1 MRLSWKQ
8 VWNFCANPNRGSDQ
22 VAKLNLGTL
31 RPFSRTTILIITL
44 TLPVIAGGRLVF
56 AQGIITGSITGT
68 VVDPMGAV
76 IPDASITAT
85 SESTGAALQG
95 KSNGTGFF
103 QISDAPLGS
112 YTVSITAAGF
122 GSSKVHHVQVVAGNA
137 SSLGKQALTLGG
149 SSQTVEVAAGAAEM
163 MNTESS
169 QGELVIDSVQLESM
183 PVDGAMDNV
192 TLMVPGVV
200 ATHADGMSNTNGV
213 NFSVN
218 GERGRSNNSEIDG
231 QSNNDNM
238 VSGPS
243 FFFSNQDAV
252 SEIQVITNDF
262 SAQYGRNM
270 GSVVNYITKSGTNAF
285 HGSGFEM
292 YTGSFLSSLLGSQKD
307 PQDGFCPAGVSP
319 STGCNVPVVP
329 RFVDNNYGGTF
340 GGPIIKDKLFFF
352 GSTFW
357 THEYQAGA
365 LDTSN
370 GAVLP
375 DATGL
380 ATLQAAFPNNPGVTE
395 LAMFGPQ
402 SVAQGHPAFFG
413 PTSLIPVTDGNTTA
427 NVEVAQFSRS
437 LNSAILDQ
445 EDLGRLDF
453 QLTNKDRFYLR
464 YNYQNNPFLPAFYLY
479 GSEAIAAGGY
489 ANVNGITHQ
498 IGGDW
503 THTFTPNIVNQL
515 RYGFQQSNIAFEGGT
530 IPGCTI
536 TSFGPCSSTVTMG
549 ATQGTTFG
557 TIGYGSGFPQGRFIK
572 VNQVQDNASW
582 SHGRHTLTFGGEF
595 DHQDSPA
602 SGLPAAQGS
611 FDTNPADTGVA
622 IRVPGSV
629 PSSQASA
636 YSNGLSGLLEGTS
649 FTALT
654 QGKPTTPFK
663 EPDFAFYVQDD
674 WKVKP
679 NLTLNL
685 GVRYEFF
692 GQSVNLLHTESVAQ
706 QSGPNPF
713 WNTALPLSATTFP
726 HINPSYRNFEPRIGL
741 AYTPGFQKKMVVH
754 AGFAINVDPA
764 FYNIFL
770 NAAQSAPLV
779 DSGSFTCDG
788 VTVNC
793 MPTGGFT
800 YATVQAA
807 DDKYIPIGGDPRVN
821 PLTLVPT
828 NFRNPMAETYTL
840 GFQYQVM
847 PAAVAEVRYV
857 GNHTFDQFQ
866 SLNSNP
872 DILDV
877 QSGFPSYGSGSTVCT
892 DPTQAGYTRPNCNYG
907 LINTVANTA
916 FSVYN
921 GLQTSFT
928 LHNFHHFS
936 GTASY
941 TWSRAIDN
949 VTEIFST
956 AGGGTTNA
964 FGQDPLNTDVGERG
978 VSGNSYP
985 NVWGI
990 QTVYNE
996 PWFSHQ
1002 SGILGRLLGGY
1013 FFNTF
1018 YQYNGGQ
1025 PFSPFQAVASS
1036 NPFLPN
1042 PGDAMATTSFCDTNF
1057 DLQFDFGGFVNQC
1070 RPILANKSAPV
1081 SSVGINVGGGN
1092 YMNYATG
1099 VYGSRSSFHWLWNNQ
1114 YEALA
1119 LKNPFPGVGRNTLR
1133 GDSFNNLDLT
1143 VGKNIKI
1150 RERVNMLLEVSA
1162 FNAFNRAYYGTPDPN
1177 IEDSLYPAEGLPA
1190 SFLLNTFENGN
1201 AGSAAGGGAFFQG
1214 AGNRNI
1220 QLIGK
1225 ITF

>member
-1 MRLSWKQ
+1 MAMHLSGKENRSFDPNT
-8 VWNFCANPNRGSDQ
+8 VCA
-22 VAKLNLGTL
+22 ANLRTRAHHSL
-31 RPFSRTTILIITL
+31 RKIILAA
-44 TLPVIAGGRLVF
+44 IAIALLSLALDRP
-56 AQGIITGSITGT
+56 AYSQGIITGTISGS
-68 VVDPMGAV
+68 VVDPTGAV
-76 IPDASITAT
+76 IPGATVTAV
-85 SESTGAALQG
+85 SETTGTLLQG
-95 KSNGTGFF
+95 MSNDQGFF
-103 QISDAPLGS
+103 QISDVPLGS
-112 YTVSITAAGF
+112 YTITLTATGF
-122 GSSKVHHVQVVAGNA
+122 GSGKVNHVQVVAGNA
-137 SSLGKQALTLGG
+137 TSLGKQALILG
-149 SSQTVEVAAGAAEM
+149 SSTQTVEVAAGAAQL
-163 MNTESS
+163 MNTESA
-169 QGELVIDSVQLESM
+169 QGELVVDSARLQSM

-192 TLMVPGVV
+192 TLMAPGVV
-200 ATHADGMSNTNGV
+200 ATHMDSFSNTNGV

-238 VSGPS
+238 VTGPS

-252 SEIQVITNDF
+252 QEIQVITNNF
-262 SAQYGRNM
+262 AAQYGRNM
-270 GSVVNYITKSGTNAF
+270 GSVVNYITKSGTNVF
-285 HGSGFEM
+285 HGSAFEM

-307 PQDGFCPAGVSP
+307 PQDGFCSAGVSP
-319 STGCNVPVVP
+319 STGCSPPVVP
-329 RFVDNNYGGTF
+329 RFVKNSYGGTL
-340 GGPIIKDKLFFF
+340 GGPVLKDKLFFF

-357 THEYQAGA
+357 THEYLAGA

-375 DATGL
+375 DANGL

-413 PTSLIPVTDGNTTA
+413 PTTLVPVTDGTTTA
-427 NVEVAQFSRS
+427 NVEVSQFSRN

-445 EDLGRLDF
+445 EQLVRLDY
-453 QLTNKDRFYLR
+453 QLTSKDRFYLR
-464 YNYQNNPFLPAFYLY
+464 YNYQNNPFMPAYYLY
-479 GSEAIAAGGY
+479 SSENIAAGGY
-489 ANVNGITHQ
+489 ANVTGITHQ
-498 IGGDW
+498 VGGDW
-503 THTFTPNIVNQL
+503 THSFTSNLVNQL

-536 TSFGPCSSTVTMG
+536 VNFGPCSSTVTMG

-557 TIGYGSGFPQGRFIK
+557 TIGYGSSFPQGRFIK

-582 SHGRHTLTFGGEF
+582 SRGKHTVTFGGEF

-602 SGLPAAQGS
+602 SGLPNATGS
-611 FDTNPADTGVA
+611 FDTNPADTGVP
-622 IRVPGSV
+622 IRVPGTV
-629 PSSQASA
+629 PAGQASA

-649 FTALT
+649 FTSLS
-654 QGKPTTPFK
+654 QGRTTTPFK
-663 EPDFAFYVQDD
+663 EPDVAFYVQDD
-674 WKVKP
+674 WKVLP

-706 QSGPNPF
+706 QTGPDPF
-713 WNTALPLSATTFP
+713 WSTTLPLSATTFP
-726 HINPSYRNFEPRIGL
+726 HINPSYRNVEPRIGF
-741 AYTPGFQKKMVVH
+741 AYTPGFAQKMVIH

-779 DSGSFTCDG
+779 NSGSFTCDG
-788 VTVNC
+788 VSVKC
-793 MPTGGFT
+793 IPGGGLTF
-800 YATVQAA
+800 ATVQAA
-807 DDKYIPIGGDPRVN
+807 NSQFIPTGGDPRVN

-840 GFQYQVM
+840 GVQYQVM
-847 PAAVAEVRYV
+847 PDAVVEVRYV

-877 QSGFPSYGSGSTVCT
+877 QSAFPGYGAGSSVCT
-892 DPTQAGYTRPNCNYG
+892 NPAATGYTRPNCNYG
-907 LINTVANTA
+907 LIDTVGNTA

-928 LHNFHHFS
+928 LHNFHHWS

-941 TWSRAIDN
+941 TYSRAVDN
-949 VTEIFST
+949 VSEIFSSG
-956 AGGGTTNA
+956 GGGTTNA
-964 FGQDPLNTDVGERG
+964 FAQDPLNTNVGERG

-990 QTVYNE
+990 QASYTE
-996 PWFSHQ
+996 PWFTQQ
-1002 SGILGRLLGGY
+1002 SGLLSRVLGGY
-1013 FFNTF
+1013 FFNAF
-1018 YQYNGGQ
+1018 YQFNGGQ
-1025 PFSPFQAVASS
+1025 PFSPFQAVGSS

-1042 PGDAMATTSFCDTNF
+1042 ANDPMATTSFCDANF
-1057 DLQFDFGGFVNQC
+1057 DLQFDFGGFINQC
-1070 RPILANKSAPV
+1070 RPILANKSAPITN
-1081 SSVGINVGGGN
+1081 VGINVGEGN

-1099 VYGSRSSFHWLWNNQ
+1099 AYGPRSSFHWLWNNK
-1114 YEALA
+1114 YEAIA
-1119 LKNPFPGVGRNTLR
+1119 MGNPFPGVGRNTLR

-1143 VGKNIKI
+1143 VGKNVKLT
-1150 RERVNMLLEVSA
+1150 ERVNMLLQVSA

-1177 IEDSLYPAEGLPA
+1177 VENTLYPSEGLFP
-1190 SFLLNTFENGN
+1190 SFLLNTYQNGSQ
-1201 AGSAAGGGAFFQG
+1201 GSSAGGGAYFQG
-1214 AGNRNI
+1214 VGNRNV
-1220 QLIGK
+1220 QLTGK